1 MAGKK
6 NPRFHSSDSSY
17 AEYRKR
23 CITTGVSSG
32 KITERD
38 ADLITNFV
46 LENGSGCSP
55 GRKYKMTHTLVSARQ
70 FVPAYENL
78 TLSDLLE
85 GIDSIKTDKKPDG
98 SDLFTRNTQIDYIR
112 AVKRFV
118 LWLVDEGIIDIPEKK
133 IRSTVKTPAYRSTKT
148 NEEMLTEEEIRNML
162 EECTNARDRAL
173 ISMLYEGAFRLGEIA
188 DMKWSQITFNDWSA
202 QVVIAGESKT
212 GINRYVPLVSSRQYL
227 AVWKDHYYTISK
239 TDKFREK
246 YPEGMTQD
254 SFLFLTNNRYQPL
267 HYNNTAKHIR
277 LIATRAGVTK
287 HVTPHIFRHSR
298 ITHMLQQGVN
308 ESIIKL
314 IAWGHQDTDMLATY
328 GHLCDRDTDKAMAE
342 LAGIKLESTRTKKKT
357 LEPLQCSRCQFINSP
372 TSRFCN
378 NCGLELSKE
387 AIDEVNI
394 AKQQAEMLPEYK
406 LIMKEFEEKIKNIQ
420 FSEG

>member
-6 NPRFHSSDSSY
+6 NQRFHSPDSKY

-23 CITTGVSSG
+23 CIITGVSEE

-46 LENGSGCSP
+46 LESGSGCSP
-55 GRKYKMTHTLVSARQ
+55 GRKYKMTHTLVNARQ
-70 FVPAYENL
+70 FLPEYENL

-98 SDLFTRNTQIDYIR
+98 SNLFTRNTQIDYIR
-112 AVKRFV
+112 LTKRFV
-118 LWLVDEGIIDIPEKK
+118 LWLIDEGIINIPEKK
-133 IRSTVKTPAYRSTKT
+133 VRANVKSPAYRSTKT

-162 EECTNARDRAL
+162 EECTNTRDRAL

-188 DMKWSQITFNDWSA
+188 DMKWSQVTFNDWSA

-227 AVWKDHYYTISK
+227 AAWKDEYYTISK

-254 SFLFLTNNRYQPL
+254 SFLFITNYRYQPL

-277 LIATRAGVTK
+277 LIAARAGITK
-287 HVTPHIFRHSR
+287 HVTPHLFRHSR

-357 LEPLQCSRCQFINSP
+357 LEPLQCSRCQFINAP

-387 AIDEVNI
+387 AVDKKQI
-394 AKQQAEMLPEYK
+394 AKKHAELLPEYQE
-406 LIMKEFEEKIKNIQ
+406 LVKEFEEKMRKIQ
-420 FSEG
+420 YSEG

>member
-1 MAGKK
+1 M
-6 NPRFHSSDSSY
+6 
-17 AEYRKR
+17 
-23 CITTGVSSG
+23 SSG

-162 EECTNARDRAL
+162 EECTNARDRL
-173 ISMLYEGAFRLGEIA
+173 LFPCSMKVLSGWVKL
-188 DMKWSQITFNDWSA
+188 QI
-202 QVVIAGESKT
+202 
-212 GINRYVPLVSSRQYL
+212 
-227 AVWKDHYYTISK
+227 
-239 TDKFREK
+239 
-246 YPEGMTQD
+246 
-254 SFLFLTNNRYQPL
+254 
-267 HYNNTAKHIR
+267 
-277 LIATRAGVTK
+277 
-287 HVTPHIFRHSR
+287 
-298 ITHMLQQGVN
+298 
-308 ESIIKL
+308 
-314 IAWGHQDTDMLATY
+314 
-328 GHLCDRDTDKAMAE
+328 
-342 LAGIKLESTRTKKKT
+342 
-357 LEPLQCSRCQFINSP
+357 
-372 TSRFCN
+372 
-378 NCGLELSKE
+378 
-387 AIDEVNI
+387 
-394 AKQQAEMLPEYK
+394 
-406 LIMKEFEEKIKNIQ
+406 
-420 FSEG
+420 